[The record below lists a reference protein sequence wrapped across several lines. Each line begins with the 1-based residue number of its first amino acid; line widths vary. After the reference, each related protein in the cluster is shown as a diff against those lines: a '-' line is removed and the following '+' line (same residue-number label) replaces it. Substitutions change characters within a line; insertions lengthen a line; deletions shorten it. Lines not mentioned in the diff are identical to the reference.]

1 MDGLLMAAAR
11 LSSRIEDVPWDLIA
25 EKIVEKHSDAQ
36 CEARFRFLN
45 KMRGRSE
52 SDLEDS
58 DAAGDCVSD
67 ADGPLEPEIPAESA
81 EEADWPAVDEEDPPR
96 SGRQPGRQAWTEEDD
111 QRLRDA
117 VADGLTW
124 AGIAGRMPTH
134 TLNGCRTRWRRIG
147 PGA

>member
-67 ADGPLEPEIPAESA
+67 ADGPLEPESA

-96 SGRQPGRQAWTEEDD
+96 PGRQPGRQAWTEEDD

-124 AGIAGRMPTH
+124 AGIAGRMPTR